1 VDTRFAVRGHAKAP
15 SPVEVA
21 AFSER
26 GSTAG
31 RSDESGPFDEW
42 FAACFEGQFRRLF
55 RYLDRLAGDA
65 DLAADV
71 AQDAFVRLY
80 QRGTVPDSPEAWLI
94 VVGTNLLRNAQSQ
107 RSRRLQLL
115 TPERS
120 RHILSDPSP
129 SPAQFALAS
138 DARQQVR
145 EAIDRMP
152 ERDARM
158 LLLMAEGYSYRDIA
172 AAIGINEASVGTLL
186 ARAKRAF
193 RQLYDEGGAR
203 DAR

>member
-1 VDTRFAVRGHAKAP
+1 MDTRFAGRGSAEAP
-15 SPVEVA
+15 SPAAVA
-21 AFSER
+21 AWSWR
-26 GSTAG
+26 GSAAG
-31 RSDESGPFDEW
+31 PTEKSEFDGW
-42 FAACFEGQFRRLF
+42 FAAFFEAQFPKLF

-71 AQDAFVRLY
+71 TQDAFVRLY
-80 QRGTVPDSPEAWLI
+80 QRGSVPDSPEAWLI
-94 VVGTNLLRNAQSQ
+94 VVGTNLLRNAQTQ
-107 RSRRLQLL
+107 RSRRLRLL
-115 TPERS
+115 TSERS
-120 RHILSDPSP
+120 RHSLSDPSP
-129 SPAQFALAS
+129 SPAHVAMAS

-145 EAIDRMP
+145 QAIDRMP

-172 AAIGINEASVGTLL
+172 TALGINETSVGTLL

-193 RQLYDEGGAR
+193 RQLYDGAR

>member
-1 VDTRFAVRGHAKAP
+1 
-15 SPVEVA
+15 VA
-21 AFSER
+21 AWSRR
-26 GSTAG
+26 GSPTD
-31 RSDESGPFDEW
+31 RSDNSAFDEW
-42 FAACFEGQFRRLF
+42 FAAFFDAHFPRLF
-55 RYLDRLAGDA
+55 RYLDRLTGDA

-80 QRGTVPDSPEAWLI
+80 QRGTVPDSPSAWLI
-94 VVGTNLLRNAQSQ
+94 VVATNLLRNAQTQ
-107 RSRRLQLL
+107 RSRHLRLL
-115 TPERS
+115 TSERS

-129 SPAQFALAS
+129 SPAHMAVAS
-138 DARQQVR
+138 DARQRVR
-145 EAIDRMP
+145 QTIDRMP

-172 AAIGINEASVGTLL
+172 SALGINETSVGTLL

-193 RQLYDEGGAR
+193 RERYEGGGEGAR

>member
-1 VDTRFAVRGHAKAP
+1 MDIRFAVRDRAEAP
-15 SPVEVA
+15 SPAEVA
-21 AFSER
+21 AFSGR
-26 GSTAG
+26 GSVG
-31 RSDESGPFDEW
+31 RSEESRAFDEW
-42 FAACFEGQFRRLF
+42 FAACFKSQFTRLF

-107 RSRRLQLL
+107 RSRRMQLL
-115 TPERS
+115 TSERS

-129 SPAQFALAS
+129 SPAQLALAS
-138 DARQQVR
+138 DAQQQVR
-145 EAIDRMP
+145 AAIDRLP

-172 AAIGINEASVGTLL
+172 TALDINVASVGTLL

-193 RQLYDEGGAR
+193 RQLYDEGSAR

>member
-1 VDTRFAVRGHAKAP
+1 MDIRIAVQGHAEAP
-15 SPVEVA
+15 SPSEVTA
-21 AFSER
+21 RSAR
-26 GSTAG
+26 GSSAG
-31 RSDESGPFDEW
+31 RSQESQAFAEW
-42 FAACFEGQFRRLF
+42 FAACFEAQFPRLF

-80 QRGTVPDSPEAWLI
+80 QRGTVPESPEAWLV

-107 RSRRLQLL
+107 RSRRLKLL
-115 TPERS
+115 TAERS

-129 SPAQFALAS
+129 SPAQLALAS
-138 DARQQVR
+138 DARHLVR

-152 ERDARM
+152 EREARM
-158 LLLMAEGYSYRDIA
+158 LLLMAQGYSYRDIA
-172 AAIGINEASVGTLL
+172 TALGINEASVGTLL